1 MESYRKVLKS
11 LREGKDLSQY
21 DVAKSKIVS
30 ASQISNYE
38 RETSHLTVEKFL
50 ALLDYFDTPL
60 DIFQLLI
67 DEPVANFREE
77 IKLISLARERASL
90 TELNRLKRQ
99 FEKKRISI
107 PRYEKL
113 LWLTEVYISSVQSK
127 ELSTEYI
134 EKLRDYFDEEQGDDF
149 FRVILFSNVFF
160 LFEPVYVFPK
170 IKRLERRM
178 KVYTELSKEF
188 NIEAQFYLNLINY
201 FIMHE
206 NYDHAE
212 RFIQKLKIDLDG
224 SYYIYEIEKLKF
236 LEGKYLIKNG
246 KIDNGRELAQR
257 AVKRMKEYNWTS
269 KAASHQSVLNHLL
282 NK

>member
-11 LREGKDLSQY
+11 LRESKDLSQY

-67 DEPVANFREE
+67 EEPVANFREE

-99 FEKKRISI
+99 FESKKTSV

-160 LFEPVYVFPK
+160 LFEPEYVFPK

-201 FIMHE
+201 FIMHQ

-212 RFIQKLKIDLDG
+212 KFIQKLKIDLEG
-224 SYYIYEIEKLKF
+224 SFYIYEVEKLKF
-236 LEGKYLIKNG
+236 LEGKYLIKTG
-246 KIDNGRELAQR
+246 EKEKGRELAER
-257 AVKRMKEYNWTS
+257 AIERMQEYKWTS
-269 KAASHQSVLNHLL
+269 KAVAHQTILKGLL
-282 NK
+282 GN